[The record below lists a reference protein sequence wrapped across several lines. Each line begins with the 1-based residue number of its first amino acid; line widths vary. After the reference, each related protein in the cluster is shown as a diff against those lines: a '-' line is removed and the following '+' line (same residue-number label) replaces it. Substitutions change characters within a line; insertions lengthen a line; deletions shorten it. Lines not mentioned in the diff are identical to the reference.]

1 MKNILNP
8 TVMKREESRNLIV
21 KGIFITLTMLA
32 MQIPAALVN
41 VAVSD
46 REELSEKVVDEVSAS
61 WGGVQ
66 TVSVPEFVVPYV
78 EKRADDYSGETVV
91 YEQRLSAIPETAD
104 VSGEVSVEMLHRGI
118 YDIPAW
124 KADLTFRGKIGL
136 DAQTVS
142 FAKKEGCGYLAFD
155 ISHRQGIE
163 GKIVLEIDGT
173 EYALEP
179 FRDELRTRIPVESL
193 MPDKTMEYVM
203 KLTLKGI
210 ESINFIPDAESYNL
224 ELRSDYASPSFTGA
238 FLPSDR
244 EVTDNGFEASWSVNE
259 MNMYNL
265 DGEASMFGV
274 DFYVPVSMYRQTD
287 RALKYSFLVILLIFM
302 GIFMTERFCG
312 KNVNMVQYIVTGLSL
327 CLFYLLL
334 LAFTEYMPFALAYS
348 SASLLTVCALGAYF
362 RAILKSR
369 AGYWFAA
376 AVAVLYAFIYLLL
389 TIESGSLLIGTL
401 ALFLVLCIIMYFT
414 RNLNKDGE

>member
-1 MKNILNP
+1 
-8 TVMKREESRNLIV
+8 MKREESRKLIV

-41 VAVSD
+41 VAVSG

-91 YEQRLSAIPETAD
+91 YEQRLSAIP
-104 VSGEVSVEMLHRGI
+104 
-118 YDIPAW
+118 
-124 KADLTFRGKIGL
+124 L

-179 FRDELRTRIPVESL
+179 FRDELRARIPVESL

>member
-1 MKNILNP
+1 
-8 TVMKREESRNLIV
+8 MKREESRKLIV
-21 KGIFITLTMLA
+21 KGIFITLAMLA

-41 VAVSD
+41 VAVSG
-46 REELSEKVVDEVSAS
+46 REDLSEEVADEVAAS

-66 TVSVPEFVVPYV
+66 TVSVPGFMVPYV
-78 EKRADDYSGETVV
+78 EKHVDDYSGETVAQEKRV
-91 YEQRLSAIPETAD
+91 SAVPAAAD

-124 KADLTFRGKIGL
+124 KADLTFRGEISL
-136 DAQTVS
+136 DDRAVS
-142 FAKKEGCGYLAFD
+142 YARREGCGYLAFG
-155 ISHRQGIE
+155 ISHRQGID
-163 GKIVLEIDGT
+163 GKISLEIDGR
-173 EYALEP
+173 EYAVEP
-179 FRDELRTRIPVESL
+179 FQNELRARIPAESL
-193 MPDKTMEYVM
+193 KPDGTMEYVM
-203 KLTLKGI
+203 RMTLKGT
-210 ESINFIPDAESYNL
+210 ESINFIPDAESYSL
-224 ELRSDYASPSFTGA
+224 TLSSDYPSPSFTGA

-244 EVTDNGFEASWSVNE
+244 EISDTGFEASWSVSDV
-259 MNMYNL
+259 NL
-265 DGEASMFGV
+265 YSLGDGSSMFGV
-274 DFYVPVSMYRQTD
+274 DFFVPVSMYRQTD

-312 KNVNMVQYIVTGLSL
+312 KNVNLVQYIVTGLAL

-348 SASLLTVCALGAYF
+348 SASLLTICALGAYF

-401 ALFLVLCIIMYFT
+401 ALFLVLCVVMYFT
-414 RNLNKDGE
+414 RNLNKDED